1 MMGFDGFKDRFN
13 KVIENGDDLTAAK
26 ELLSDME
33 TEYREAEEALSKVD
47 EQEAKIRDLQDTNMK
62 LYLAQT
68 AEPEDE
74 PEEEEKEKT
83 FEEIL
88 FEADSEEEEE

>member
-13 KVIENGDDLTAAK
+13 KVIESGDDLTAAK

-68 AEPEDE
+68 ADPEDE

-83 FEEIL
+83 FEELL
-88 FEADSEEEEE
+88 FEADEEEEED

>member
-1 MMGFDGFKDRFN
+1 MGFDGFKDRFN

-33 TEYREAEEALSKVD
+33 TEYKEAEEALSKVD
-47 EQEAKIRDLQDTNMK
+47 EQEEKIRDLQDTNMK

-68 AEPEDE
+68 TEPEDE

-83 FEEIL
+83 FEELL
-88 FEADSEEEEE
+88 FEADEEEEED

>member
-1 MMGFDGFKDRFN
+1 MGFDGFKERFN

-47 EQEAKIRDLQDTNMK
+47 EQEEKIRDLQDTNMK

-83 FEEIL
+83 FEELL
-88 FEADSEEEEE
+88 FEADEEEEED